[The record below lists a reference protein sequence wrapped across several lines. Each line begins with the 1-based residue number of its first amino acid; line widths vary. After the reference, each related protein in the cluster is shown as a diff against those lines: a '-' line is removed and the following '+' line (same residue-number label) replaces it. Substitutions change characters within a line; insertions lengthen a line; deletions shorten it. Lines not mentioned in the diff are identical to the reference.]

1 MKGALNLG
9 KVFKIDIKIHWT
21 FFLIFVWVVLV
32 ELQQGGG
39 LDSILFNAAFILL
52 IFLCVVLHELGHALM
67 ARRFGVVTKKITLLP
82 IGGVA
87 SLEKIPE
94 EPYQEFLVAIAGP
107 LVNVFIAAILYF
119 TLPVS
124 DVMELQLP
132 EMLEELNQL
141 SLGNF
146 LFYLFLA
153 NVALVVFN
161 LIPAFPMDGG
171 RVLRALLAMYVGRV
185 KATAI
190 AAGIGQFIAIIFLF
204 LGLFYNIFLIFI
216 ALFVFIGAYG
226 ENKMVQHSA
235 LLKGHKVHE
244 AMLTKITYLHP
255 EDSMKK
261 VLEHVLSGTER
272 DFVVMS
278 EGKAMGVLPY
288 DRIMEPSRD
297 KDSLVKDI
305 MVKDFKYLS
314 KDAPLGDV
322 LAMMES
328 GKVRFFPVTNDKQEL
343 VGAIDLTNLNEFILL
358 QSRLEF

>member
-9 KVFKIDIKIHWT
+9 KVFRIDIKIHWT

-94 EPYQEFLVAIAGP
+94 EPYQELLVAIAGP
-107 LVNVFIAAILYF
+107 LVNVFIATLLYF

-226 ENKMVQHSA
+226 ENKMVQHRA

-255 EDSMKK
+255 DDSMKK

-278 EGKAMGVLPY
+278 DGKALGILPY
-288 DRIMEPSRD
+288 DLIMEPSRD
-297 KDSLVKDI
+297 KETLVKDI
-305 MVKDFKYLS
+305 MVKDFKSLS

-322 LAMMES
+322 LGMMES
-328 GKVRFFPVTNDKQEL
+328 GKSRFFPVTNENQEL

-358 QSRLEF
+358 QSRLQF